1 MGRIILV
8 TGGARS
14 GKSSF
19 AESLFN
25 GIEEVV
31 YIATSKIYDEEM
43 KQRVELHKKSRPAEW
58 ITYESSYDIQNA
70 VLDKKNYILDCI
82 TVMSSNIMFDITKDY
97 KVIPFQKQKQ
107 VETKVISEI
116 EALINK
122 VKSINGDLVM
132 VTNEVGYSIVPD
144 NHVSRVYRD
153 IVGRINQRIAK
164 LSTEVYLVI
173 CGIPRRIK

>member
-25 GIEEVV
+25 GSKEVV
-31 YIATSKIYDEEM
+31 YIATAKIYDEEM
-43 KQRVELHKKSRPAEW
+43 KQRVELHKKSRPSQWVTHEG
-58 ITYESSYDIQNA
+58 SYDIQKA
-70 VLDKKNYILDCI
+70 VADKSNYILDCI
-82 TVMSSNIMFDITKDY
+82 TVLASNIMFDITKGY
-97 KVIPFQKQKQ
+97 EKIPFEKQEE
-107 VETKVISEI
+107 VETKVVREV
-116 EALINK
+116 EALISK
-122 VKSINGDLVM
+122 VKAINGILVM

-153 IVGRINQRIAK
+153 IIGRVNQRIAK
-164 LSTEVYLVI
+164 LSSEVYLVT

>member
-1 MGRIILV
+1 MRRIILV

-25 GIEEVV
+25 GIKEVV
-31 YIATSKIYDEEM
+31 YIATSKIEDEEM
-43 KQRVELHKKSRPAEW
+43 KQRVKLHKKSRPTEW
-58 ITYESSYDIQNA
+58 ITYEGNYDIQKA
-70 VLDKKNYILDCI
+70 VVDKNNYILDCI
-82 TVMSSNIMFDITKDY
+82 TVLTSNIMFDITKDY
-97 KVIPFQKQKQ
+97 EIIPFEKQEEI
-107 VETKVISEI
+107 ETKVISEI

-122 VKSINGDLVM
+122 VKAINGDLVM

-153 IVGRINQRIAK
+153 VIGRINQRIAK
-164 LSTEVYLVI
+164 LSTEVYFVT